1 MKKNRGGL
9 SVEVLAFVTA
19 AAAVLFL
26 AGCFGIG
33 WVFGLGMERDQ
44 KNDG

>member
-9 SVEVLAFVTA
+9 SVEVLTFVTA

-33 WVFGLGMERDQ
+33 WMFGLGIYKEE
-44 KNDG
+44 KK

>member
-1 MKKNRGGL
+1 MKKNRGDL
-9 SVEVLAFVTA
+9 SVEVLTFVTA

-33 WVFGLGMERDQ
+33 WVFGLGIDKEE
-44 KNDG
+44 KK